1 VAMRT
6 APLASALLCSMGLL
20 ATTAFAQRDLAAEAS
35 RKPGDAVAGQPECTW
50 QHRGGWVV
58 DCPQILT
65 TAPEPPRV
73 DVVIPPPAGDDNTQA
88 MEVARL
94 GIFLPGWRYTLAGL
108 NDGRIVVLTVT
119 NGLDGRVAV
128 VGQWYYHANPAIE
141 GTLIA
146 FTPGEAGAPAF
157 FAMGRWPVGTI
168 LSEGWRL
175 DQMERGR

>member
-1 VAMRT
+1 MSTTIR
-6 APLASALLCSMGLL
+6 ASSLLLSLSLL
-20 ATTAFAQRDLAAEAS
+20 AAPAFAQRDLTAEAS
-35 RKPGDAVAGQPECTW
+35 RKPGDVVAGQPECTW

-65 TAPEPPRV
+65 TAPEAPLV
-73 DVVIPPPAGDDNTQA
+73 DIVIPPPAGDDNTQA

-128 VGQWYYHANPAIE
+128 VGQWYYHANQA
-141 GTLIA
+141 T
-146 FTPGEAGAPAF
+146 AF
-157 FAMGRWPVGTI
+157 FAMGRWPVGTR

-175 DQMERGR
+175 DQVERGR

>member
-1 VAMRT
+1 MRT
-6 APLASALLCSMGLL
+6 VPFVSALLLSTGLL
-20 ATTAFAQRDLAAEAS
+20 AAPALAQRDLSAEAS
-35 RKPGDAVAGQPECTW
+35 RKPGDPVAGQPDCTW

-58 DCPQILT
+58 DCRQILA
-65 TAPEPPRV
+65 TAPEPPLV
-73 DVVIPPPAGDDNTQA
+73 DIVIPPPAGDENTQA

-108 NDGRIVVLTVT
+108 NDGRIVVITVT

-128 VGQWYYHANPAIE
+128 VGQWYYHANQATE

-146 FTPGEAGAPAF
+146 FTPGADGAPAF
-157 FAMGRWPVGTI
+157 FAMGRWPVGTR

-175 DQMERGR
+175 DQVERGR